1 MADFRI
7 EIPIDVRNNSDMGQL
22 QQLESLLNKIY
33 SALQKDKNA
42 AQGVFDAAASGAGR
56 AASSMQQVEEAA
68 NQTAQSIE
76 ESGEAAQQAGAEQQA
91 AAQQAGQAAEQLEE
105 SVGEVS
111 DAFEESGEAAQQAG
125 QQSGEAFN
133 QAGGQVDRF
142 TQRIERSNRSLREA
156 FREKLQLVMQALDK
170 ASPVLQKISNGVKN
184 LTRKAW
190 HVAVKLKDLVT
201 APFRAL
207 KNMIMSPIMMTLSIA
222 GIGLGASSFYQT
234 FSDFAAGMSN
244 VKALSG
250 ATETEFVRLTETA
263 KELGATTKF
272 TAAEASEG
280 MQYLAMA
287 GWETNEIIDAM
298 PGLLQLAAAGATDL
312 GTASDI
318 VSDVMTA
325 MGMSANEATRAAD
338 VFARTATKTNTT
350 ISMMGETLKYAAPIA
365 HSFGLELEDVA
376 TITGMMANAGVKG
389 SSAGTAIRSALLR
402 MASPPAEAAK
412 AMKRLNLTFSDSTGK
427 MKDMETIMK
436 DLSTAFSGLS
446 QQEKLAAADDI
457 FGKNAAS
464 GWLAVIEQGDKAFSD
479 LYASIRDS
487 KGAAQEMADIQLD
500 NLAGDVTLLQSA
512 VDGMKISL
520 MDKLN
525 PYLRSAVQWVT
536 DKIPAI
542 TEKLGELI
550 DKGIS
555 KAKELKDYIVGVF
568 NSSEMQ
574 NAEGF
579 ADKLFIAWDKII
591 AEPFNE
597 WWNGNGRDF
606 VLGVMKKIGTGFG
619 ETLHGIFVGA
629 MAALKGEEI
638 DFEGLNLTG
647 IAKAGAEAAK
657 EYVGSF
663 AKGLDLGGLIGAI
676 PGGIKAGLVGI
687 GALKIGS
694 GLYHGYK
701 DITQLGAALKILKG
715 GATAAA
721 PAVSTLA
728 STTATA
734 SASAAGGASAF
745 SGLGS
750 ALAAIPGWGWAA
762 LAVLVALGVGIKLYN
777 DHQERERQAL
787 LHLSDD
793 VNEAADNYVKAAKKA
808 QEVRGTFD
816 QIHEIEVKIE
826 EGGKNEETVKK
837 VREEIDSITDRT
849 VWLEAR
855 LANTTLT
862 ASEIEAYQQELDKIK
877 DRKAYLEAALAEGT
891 LTSTQVEAYQKELEK
906 LNGREVE
913 LEAALADGTLTASDI
928 AEYQAE
934 LDALH
939 GNHVEL
945 EATLKK
951 EGYNVAEVA
960 LIEAQLAMF
969 QEGQKKATVMIANN
983 SDLTP
988 DQVQSYVTR
997 LGEIA
1002 TAKAE
1007 AEVKIEGAGLTPYQI
1022 KRYSDRLA
1030 EIKDAKA
1037 DIEVKMA
1044 EGEGSMS
1051 PTEWQSLVDQY
1062 TALTGEEATINLL
1075 IDGSQL
1081 DETQLND
1088 LKDKVAKLKEDAANI
1103 LLQISGNSDLSEEDM
1118 NELAQIFQDF
1128 GDMNVLLNF
1137 GLTAG
1142 SLTKEDLEQYNEQLQ
1157 TLYGNLSELTGGA
1170 FSQEDLQSGAVTQE
1184 QVEEYVLADAAAKR
1198 QELAEAIQ
1206 TAEYKAPDAIAKR
1219 DQYRSE
1225 YEAKET
1231 DIANATAAANELK
1244 TMQRES
1250 DKLQSQRRMNLEAF
1264 RHGDMTYEEYSAWSA
1279 ETYEPAVAAMQKK
1292 WNDTIAPKL
1301 ETSEGYYMTGIEAP
1315 TFFDFEEG
1323 GGFMGAMDDLQR
1335 YIEDETPKMESS
1347 KADYEQQNQALVDLY
1362 QGKKGLV
1369 EADAFG
1375 EDVRYAGNSLE
1386 EMAAQYATLDEAG
1399 RQMFENAIM
1408 GLSELN
1414 ATTDYITDDEKT
1426 STASITEQAVKS
1438 AEAQANVDVVKD
1450 IQKQLMEM
1458 SNTYQKLGDAGKE
1471 AWNTGD
1477 LERLNSEL
1485 ADLNLE
1491 PLESLD
1497 TASIEALQ
1505 SVLTALGSDVD
1516 LSSVTDMGEALNT
1529 AMEAIEGMDT
1539 ETIQNLN
1546 FDTAAASLET
1556 VGGNADDAKAK
1567 VDTVKTA
1574 MDELNATTADSAKSS
1589 LSGVGSTA
1597 SSAAGSVNGVKTAM
1611 ENLDGTS
1618 ATVDIYVQKHGSTD
1632 VTLPHATGGIFSTAH
1647 VGLVAE
1653 DGPEAIIPLG
1663 TRRRDRGLDL
1673 WMQAGRMLGVDAYAD
1688 GGILGPYADT
1698 FESLP
1703 EDTWSDDGNGS
1714 GDYKPP
1720 VTGGGGSVIQVN
1732 VDVNPEYKIDGS
1744 GGDPDA
1750 ILEAIRSHQNELA
1763 ELLGAAMADQLED
1776 IVTNM

>member
-7 EIPIDVRNNSDMGQL
+7 EIPIDVTNNTDMGQL

-33 SALQKDKNA
+33 SALQKDKSA

-56 AASSMQQVEEAA
+56 AASSMQQVETAA
-68 NQTAQSIE
+68 EQTAQSLE
-76 ESGEAAQQAGAEQQA
+76 ESGSAAQQAGSEQQA
-91 AAQQAGQAAEQLEE
+91 AAQQAEQAEQQLED
-105 SVGEVS
+105 SVSEVS
-111 DAFEESGEAAQQAG
+111 DAFEESGDAAQQAG
-125 QQSGEAFN
+125 QQSGSAFN
-133 QAGGQVDRF
+133 QAAGQVDQF
-142 TQRIERSNRSLREA
+142 TQRVEKSNRSLREA

-234 FSDFAAGMSN
+234 FSEFTAGMSN

-250 ATETEFVRLTETA
+250 ATDAEFVKLTETA

-338 VFARTATKTNTT
+338 VFARTATSTNTT
-350 ISMMGETLKYAAPIA
+350 VANMGETLKYAAPA
-365 HSFGLELEDVA
+365 AKAFGMQLEDVA
-376 TITGMMANAGVKG
+376 TLTGMMANAGVKG
-389 SSAGTAIRSALLR
+389 SSAGTALRTALLR
-402 MASPPAEAAK
+402 MASPTSDAAK
-412 AMKRLNLTFSDSTGK
+412 AMKKLGITFDDGAGN
-427 MKDMETIMK
+427 MKDMKAIMRELG
-436 DLSTAFSGLS
+436 DAFSTLGN
-446 QQEKLAAADDI
+446 QEKLAMADDL
-457 FGKNAAS
+457 FGKNASTA
-464 GWLAVIEQGDKAFSD
+464 WLAVLDQGVEAYEKLSD
-479 LYASIRDS
+479 SIYNS
-487 KGAAQEMADIQLD
+487 AGAAEEMANIQLD

-520 MDKLN
+520 MDKLD
-525 PYLRSAVQWVT
+525 PYLRSAVQWIT
-536 DKIPAI
+536 AKIPDI
-542 TEKLGELI
+542 TEKLGNLI

-574 NAEGF
+574 NAESF

-591 AEPFNE
+591 AEPFNN
-597 WWNGNGRDF
+597 WWNGSGREF
-606 VLGVMKKIGTGFG
+606 VLGIMKKIGTSFG
-619 ETLHGIFVGA
+619 EVLHGIVAGIF
-629 MAALKGEEI
+629 AALKGEEI

-663 AKGLDLGGLIGAI
+663 AKGLDAGSLIGAI
-676 PGGIKAGLVGI
+676 PGGIKAGLLGI
-687 GALKIGS
+687 GALKLGS
-694 GLYHGYK
+694 GIYHGYK
-701 DITQLGAALKILKG
+701 DIT
-715 GATAAA
+715 
-721 PAVSTLA
+721 
-728 STTATA
+728 
-734 SASAAGGASAF
+734 F

-837 VREEIDSITDRT
+837 VREEIDNITDRT

-862 ASEIEAYQQELDKIK
+862 PAEIEAYKQELEKVK
-877 DRKAYLEAALAEGT
+877 DRKAYLEAALASGT
-891 LTSTQVEAYQKELEK
+891 LTATQVETYQKELDK
-906 LNGREVE
+906 LNGKEVE
-913 LEAALADGTLTASDI
+913 LEAALASGTLTATDI
-928 AEYQAE
+928 ATYQAE

-951 EGYNVAEVA
+951 EGYSVAEVA

-988 DQVQSYVTR
+988 DEVQSYVTR

-1007 AEVKIEGAGLTPYQI
+1007 AEVKIEGAGKTPTEI
-1022 KRYSDRLA
+1022 AAYSTQLKK
-1030 EIKDAKA
+1030 IKDRKA
-1037 DIEVKMA
+1037 EIEVKMA

-1051 PTEWQSLVDQY
+1051 PTEWENLVSEYTSL
-1062 TALTGEEATINLL
+1062 TSEEAKISLL
-1075 IDGSQL
+1075 IDGSKL

-1088 LKDKVAKLKEDAANI
+1088 LKTKVETLKDEAANI
-1103 LLQISGNSDLSEEDM
+1103 LLQISENSDLSEDDM
-1118 NELAQIFQDF
+1118 NELARIFQDF

-1137 GLTAG
+1137 GLSAG
-1142 SLTKEDLEQYNEQLQ
+1142 SLTKEDLEQYNQQLKD
-1157 TLYGNLSELTGGA
+1157 LYGNISELTGGA
-1170 FSQEDLQSGAVTQE
+1170 FSQEDLESGAVTQE
-1184 QVEEYVLADAAAKR
+1184 DVEAYVLADAAASR

-1206 TAEYKAPDAIAKR
+1206 TAEYKAPDAIEKR

-1225 YEAKET
+1225 YEAKAT
-1231 DIANATAAANELK
+1231 DIENATAAMNSLK

-1250 DKLQSQRRMNLEAF
+1250 DALQAERRMNVEAMK
-1264 RHGDMTYEEYSAWSA
+1264 HGDMSYEDYTKWQT
-1279 ETYEPAVAAMQKK
+1279 ETYEPAIDAMAEK
-1292 WNDTIAPKL
+1292 WNTDIAPKL
-1301 ETSEGYYMTGIEAP
+1301 ETSEGYNMTGTEAP
-1315 TFFDFEEG
+1315 TAWDFEEL
-1323 GGFMGAMDDLQR
+1323 GGFAGAIADLEN
-1335 YIEDETPKMESS
+1335 YISDETPKLEKSQ
-1347 KADYEQQNQALVDLY
+1347 ANYEQQNQALVDLY

-1375 EDVRYAGNSLE
+1375 QDVRYAGNSLE
-1386 EMAAQYATLDEAG
+1386 EMAAQYATLDDAG
-1399 RQMFENAIM
+1399 KQMFENAIM
-1408 GLSELN
+1408 GLAELN
-1414 ATTDYITDDEKT
+1414 ASTDYITDAEKT
-1426 STASITEQAVKS
+1426 STEAITQQAVQS
-1438 AEAQANVDVVKD
+1438 AEAQANVDVVAG

-1505 SVLTALGSDVD
+1505 SVLTSLGTDVD

-1529 AMEAIEGMDT
+1529 AMEAIEGIDT

-1546 FDTAAASLET
+1546 FDTAASSLET
-1556 VGGNADDAKAK
+1556 LGGNADDARAK

-1574 MDELNATTADSAKSS
+1574 MDTLNAATAD
-1589 LSGVGSTA
+1589 STA
-1597 SSAAGSVNGVKTAM
+1597 SSVSGVGTAASGAKSQVSGLESEVK
-1611 ENLDGTS
+1611 NLDGMT
-1618 ATVDIYVQKHGSTD
+1618 ATFTINIKKNGS
-1632 VTLPHATGGIFSTAH
+1632 VPKGAQIATLAEGGIYDGAFLSW
-1647 VGLVAE
+1647 VAE

-1663 TRRRDRGLDL
+1663 AKRRSRGLDL
-1673 WMQAGRMLGVDAYAD
+1673 WLQAGEALGVNEFAE
-1688 GGILGPYADT
+1688 GGIMAPYSGLIN
-1698 FESLP
+1698 SLP
-1703 EDTWSDDGNGS
+1703 EDSWSDDGNGS
-1714 GDYKPP
+1714 GDYKPTGNGG
-1720 VTGGGGSVIQVN
+1720 TGGSIVQVN
-1732 VDVNPEYKIDGS
+1732 VDVNPEYKIEGT

-1750 ILEAIRSHQNELA
+1750 ILDAIRAHQNELA

-1776 IVTNM
+1776 IITNM